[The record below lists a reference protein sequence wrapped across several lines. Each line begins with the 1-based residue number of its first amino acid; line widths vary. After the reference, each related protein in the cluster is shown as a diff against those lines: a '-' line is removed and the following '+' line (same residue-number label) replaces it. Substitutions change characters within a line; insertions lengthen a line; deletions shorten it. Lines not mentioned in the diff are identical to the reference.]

1 MESGDAAWPPY
12 NPVIMKRLLPVII
25 FQLHLIIAYGQNGDN
40 TRYYVDQNTAGSQEN
55 GLNWIDAFHDL
66 QDAIAVAQY
75 GDTIWVAQ
83 GIYHPTDD
91 NDRTRSFEL
100 RNGVTILGGFNG
112 TEWYEWQRNPELYET
127 VLSGEIGDPADSTDN
142 SMHVVYTLGTDE
154 NTALDGF
161 TITRGFAY
169 QTPGEPYIYA
179 YNIGAGVFVDVNADF
194 PYARPRI
201 RRCRFVLNTAR
212 LGGGIYCYGVGGNR
226 WADPVI
232 EDCVF
237 DRNYAVTYG
246 GAIYKEGESPLGGG
260 FIIHRCRFDNNTG
273 LNTGGAI
280 MLKDPSRYIEL
291 RNCSFDGNKSMGSG
305 GAIYYESYFGEGFF
319 LADSCIFQYNQGGG
333 GGAFAFAS
341 SQLGSGEPE
350 GFTFY
355 FSNCLFNQNR
365 TPNTTGGGISIGN
378 LGTVCQ
384 LYIDYCTFT
393 ENWSRNGGSG
403 IYIWNTPDSEGRL
416 YIRNSAFIGN
426 KVLIGRLGA
435 IYIQGDFTSSMKSR
449 LEVYNTIF
457 ARNDGAIAV
466 DGWEGSAESL
476 IQNCTFYENGKYP
489 ISKNWDPLFDY
500 EDYYNRME
508 IANCVIWEPSQP
520 LGRILYN
527 GSPANFTLHDYTIRH
542 CLISADDCNLPGGAT
557 ACEAGNI
564 FSTYPVFVDTLLDD
578 FRPAACS
585 PAINAGSN
593 AHLDSLG
600 IYYDLA
606 GVPRI
611 LESQVDIGAYERP
624 HFQLLNSQVHP
635 ADCAGDSSGNFI
647 VATNGDEPLS
657 YAWSNEQGQT
667 GTGNEQLLPGIYQV
681 TVTDFPGCSDT
692 LAVQIDSPAP
702 LSATYEAVNASSFE
716 SADGSIAISQIEGG
730 TPPYGVVWST
740 GDAGAV
746 IDSLGV
752 GDYQAIIN
760 DSLGCSLVLGI
771 TISADV
777 AVSRIER
784 AQSIKLYPNPVKSGN
799 RCMLQWDVQAL
810 GQTLWYTLAD
820 AWGRRI
826 GRFEA
831 TGGSAELPTSAL
843 PAGVY
848 FLGYGTALS
857 AEGLRGLVIT
867 R

>member
-1 MESGDAAWPPY
+1 
-12 NPVIMKRLLPVII
+12 MKRLLPVII
-25 FQLHLIIAYGQNGDN
+25 FQLHLIIANGQNGDN
-40 TRYYVDQNTAGSQEN
+40 TRYYVDQNAAGSQEN
-55 GLNWIDAFHDL
+55 GLNWIDAFLNL

-83 GIYHPTDD
+83 GVYHPTDD
-91 NDRTRSFEL
+91 DDRTVSFEL
-100 RNGVTILGGFNG
+100 RNGVAILGGFNG

-161 TITRGFAY
+161 TITRGYAF
-169 QTPGEPYIYA
+169 QTLGEPYVGP
-179 YNIGAGVFVDVNADF
+179 YNVGAGLYVDISDDF

-246 GAIYKEGESPLGGG
+246 GAIYKEGESPLGNG
-260 FIIHRCRFDNNTG
+260 FILHRCRFDNNTG

-305 GAIYYESYFGEGFF
+305 GAIYYESYNGEGFF
-319 LADSCIFQYNQGGG
+319 LADSCIFQHNQGGG

-341 SQLGSGEPE
+341 SQFGNGEPE
-350 GFTFY
+350 GFIFY
-355 FSNCLFNQNR
+355 FSKCLFNQNR
-365 TPNTTGGGISIGN
+365 TPNATGGGISIGN
-378 LGTVCQ
+378 LGTVCHV
-384 LYIDYCTFT
+384 YIDYCTFT
-393 ENWSRNGGSG
+393 GNWSRNGGSG
-403 IYIWNTPDSEGRL
+403 IYIWNDSYSDGGL
-416 YIRNSAFIGN
+416 FIKNSVFIGN
-426 KVLIGRLGA
+426 KVPNTGVLGG
-435 IYIQGDFTSSMKSR
+435 IFIQGYFLPSMKSR
-449 LEVYNTIF
+449 LEVYNTVF

-466 DGWEGSAESL
+466 NGWEGSAESI

-542 CLISADDCNLPGGAT
+542 CLISADDCNLPGGAV

-564 FSTYPVFVDTLLDD
+564 FDTYPVFVDTLLDD
-578 FRPAACS
+578 FRLAACS

-606 GVPRI
+606 DVPRI
-611 LESQVDIGAYERP
+611 QESQVDIGAYERP
-624 HFQLLNSQVHP
+624 HFQMLNSEFHP
-635 ADCAGDSSGNFI
+635 ADCAGDSSGSFI
-647 VATNGDEPLS
+647 IATNGDAPLA
-657 YAWSNEQGQT
+657 YAWLNEQGLA
-667 GTGNEQLLPGIYQV
+667 GLGNEQLFPGTYQV

-692 LAVQIDSPAP
+692 LAIQIDSPEP
-702 LSATYEAVNASSFE
+702 LTATYEAVNASSFE

-730 TPPYGVVWST
+730 TPPYEVMWST
-740 GDAGAV
+740 GETGVA
-746 IDSLGV
+746 IDSLVV
-752 GDYQAIIN
+752 GDYQVLIT
-760 DSLGCSLVLGI
+760 DSLGCGLELSI

-777 AVSRIER
+777 AVDQLKAASPIR
-784 AQSIKLYPNPVKSGN
+784 LYPNPVVAQASCK
-799 RCMLQWDVQAL
+799 LEWDTAVL
-810 GQTLWYTLAD
+810 GPNLWCTLTD
-820 AWGRRI
+820 AWGRRC
-826 GRFEA
+826 GYFEWS
-831 TGGSAELPTSAL
+831 GGEAVFPISNLT
-843 PAGVY
+843 AGVY
-848 FLGYGTALS
+848 FMQFGVAGKQVGGS
-857 AEGLRGLVIT
+857 RLVVT
-867 R
+867 K